1 MVRPSPKRISRPYLE
16 YAALAYLERFSS
28 SAENL
33 RRVLMRKVE
42 RSCRHHGEDAG
53 DYAGLVAEVVQRCA
67 GAGLVDDRRYAEGR
81 VASLRRRGGSARA
94 IAAALDRK
102 GVERDVVQ
110 AALAADE
117 TDDAAAA
124 HAFARRRRIGPYRIG
139 DRTAHR
145 EKDLAAFARA
155 GFGYATARAVLD
167 GQAED

>member
-1 MVRPSPKRISRPYLE
+1 MLRTPKRITRSYLE
-16 YAALAYLERFSS
+16 NAALAYLERFSS

-42 RSCRHHGEDAG
+42 RSCRHHGEDPN

-67 GAGLVDDRRYAEGR
+67 RNGLIDDRRYAEGR
-81 VASLRRRGGSARA
+81 VASLRRRGGSTRA
-94 IAAALDRK
+94 IAARLDQK
-102 GVERDVVQ
+102 GVERDVIE

-124 HAFARRRRIGPYRIG
+124 QAFARRRRIGPYRAG
-139 DRTAHR
+139 DRAAYR

-155 GFGYATARAVLD
+155 GFGYAVARAVID
-167 GQAED
+167 GEAED